1 MKEEKIAE
9 ILKALAHPT
18 RLKILELLKEGE
30 RCVCE
35 MLLPLKLNQANVSQ
49 HLAIL
54 KHFGVVE
61 AKKKGFYVYYRLR
74 NPKFAEILK
83 ALDEILIELL
93 NEEQETL
100 RELRRAK

>member
-1 MKEEKIAE
+1 MKEEKITE

-30 RCVCE
+30 KCVCE
-35 MLLPLKLNQANVSQ
+35 MLLPLKLHQANVSQ

-61 AKKKGFYVYYRLR
+61 VEKKGLYVYYRLR

-83 ALDEILIELL
+83 ALDEILIDLL
-93 NEEQETL
+93 NEERKTL
-100 RELRRAK
+100 LELRKAK